1 MPLRAVGEPV
11 ETPGPRI
18 GGVEDAAQVADAFL
32 ASAVGG
38 PTGGRR
44 RARFHTL
51 RVADIR
57 PLTDASAEVTFA
69 VPERLAGEFEYLAG
83 QHVALRADIDGREV
97 RRSYSLCRAP
107 STGSGTGGVGSGTG
121 GVGSGTGGVGT
132 VSVAIKRDL
141 GGRFSTWALSELS
154 VGDEVDVMSPQGTF
168 TSTLAD
174 LDGAHVAGIA
184 AGSGITP
191 LMALAATVL
200 ARSETSR
207 FTLVYTNRSTTDVMF
222 LDELA
227 DLKDRYPTRLALHHV
242 LSREQRSAPLLSG
255 RIDEERLRHIL
266 DALVLPETV
275 DEWFL
280 CGPFELVQLC
290 RDTLESVG
298 VDRDHVRYELFT
310 TGEPGRD
317 EGDAGRPVIV
327 QRGDPVV
334 TIEITLD
341 GQSSTIDSP
350 VSAHESILN
359 AALRVRPDVPFAC
372 AGGVC
377 GTCRAR
383 LLVGSVA
390 MTENYA
396 LEPDELERGYVLTC
410 QSHPTTERVVVDY
423 DV

>member
-1 MPLRAVGEPV
+1 MPAQNVGS
-11 ETPGPRI
+11 I
-18 GGVEDAAQVADAFL
+18 EDATQIADAFL

-38 PTGGRR
+38 PSGSRR

-51 RVADIR
+51 RVAEVR
-57 PLTDASAEVTFA
+57 PLTDASIEVTFA
-69 VPERLAGEFEYLAG
+69 VPDELIGDYDYLAG
-83 QHVALRADIDGREV
+83 QHVALRTQLDGREV
-97 RRSYSLCRAP
+97 RRSYSLCRPPAP
-107 STGSGTGGVGSGTG
+107 GS
-121 GVGSGTGGVGT
+121 

-141 GGRFSTWALSELS
+141 GGRFSTWALSELE
-154 VGDEVDVMSPQGTF
+154 VGDELDVMSPQGTF

-191 LMALAATVL
+191 LMALASTVL

-255 RIDEERLRHIL
+255 RIDEERLRRIL
-266 DALVLPETV
+266 DTLVLPETV

-298 VDRDHVRYELFT
+298 VDRSHVRYELFT

-327 QRGDPVV
+327 QQGDPVV

-341 GQSSTIDSP
+341 GLSSTIESP
-350 VSAHESILN
+350 TSAHESILN
-359 AALRVRPDVPFAC
+359 AALRVRADVPFAC

-383 LLVGSVA
+383 LLSGS
-390 MTENYA
+390 N
-396 LEPDELERGYVLTC
+396 
-410 QSHPTTERVVVDY
+410 PTSSSAGMF
-423 DV
+423 

>member
-1 MPLRAVGEPV
+1 MALRRG
-11 ETPGPRI
+11 
-18 GGVEDAAQVADAFL
+18 
-32 ASAVGG
+32 
-38 PTGGRR
+38 
-44 RARFHTL
+44 RFHALTV
-51 RVADIR
+51 REVR
-57 PLTDASAEVTFA
+57 PLTDAAVEVTVA
-69 VPERLAGEFEYLAG
+69 IPDELRGEFDYVAG
-83 QHVALRADIDGREV
+83 QHVALRTLIDGREV
-97 RRSYSLCRAP
+97 RRSYSLCRPP
-107 STGSGTGGVGSGTG
+107 SAGSL
-121 GVGSGTGGVGT
+121 
-132 VSVAIKRDL
+132 SVAIKRDL
-141 GGRFSTWALSELS
+141 GGRFSTWAQTGLAP
-154 VGDEVDVMSPQGTF
+154 GDRIDVMSPRGTF
-168 TSTLAD
+168 TSALVD

-200 ARSETSR
+200 NGSTTSR
-207 FTLVYTNRSTTDVMF
+207 FTLVFTNRSTTDVMF

-255 RIDEERLRHIL
+255 RIDEERLRRIL

-290 RDTLESVG
+290 RDTLADIG
-298 VDRDHVRYELFT
+298 VDAAHVRFELFT
-310 TGEPGRD
+310 TGEPGAERPD
-317 EGDAGRPVIV
+317 RGRPVV
-327 QRGDPVV
+327 VRDDEPVRTV
-334 TIEITLD
+334 EFTLD
-341 GQSSTIDSP
+341 GQSQSVESP
-350 VSAHESILN
+350 LSAHESILN

-383 LLVGSVA
+383 LVAGSVT

-396 LEPDELERGYVLTC
+396 LEPDELARGYVLTC
-410 QSHPTTERVVVDY
+410 QSHPTTDRVVVDY